1 MRPIDTQLVPC
12 VCLSV
17 CMSVCLS
24 VCLVCWAHRWALQNG
39 EPIEMSIGTNWC
51 GSKEPPTRRGSHWRH
66 LQWLIKLN
74 DPQTVPAA
82 MRPYAKLLW
91 HLSNLLR
98 NITQYVA
105 CSMLASTSW
114 KSIHVRV
121 NHNRLIHSRQ
131 LTIGP
136 RQMFTKC
143 TDPHVE
149 FSVIIHFV
157 VIVKRTHVCYYKRGN
172 RCWCFRLSWLMSAFE
187 CTLK

>member
-1 MRPIDTQLVPC
+1 MSVSVCLY

-17 CMSVCLS
+17 YLCVCLLGTPVS
-24 VCLVCWAHRWALQNG
+24 TAKWWTD
-39 EPIEMSIGTNWC
+39 PIKMSIGTNWC

-172 RCWCFRLSWLMSAFE
+172 RCWCFRLSWLISAFE